1 MVQKVVSSVEMDPD
15 PRWEFKANQF
25 VDCNTIDH
33 PDPRWEFKANQFVD
47 FKTHLL
53 QHYWPR
59 AGWQWGWV
67 LIPIWNLETIVIY
80 LVKSTRFLSRLLER
94 LECSQTGLSCQRVLP
109 RVTRPLKRMM
119 TTVKVKIMIYYQL
132 GYNCTS
138 RFKMTRKFQ

>member
-53 QHYWPR
+53 QHSR
-59 AGWQWGWV
+59 MTVGMSFDSDMESGDHR
-67 LIPIWNLETIVIY
+67 Y
-80 LVKSTRFLSRLLER
+80 LF
-94 LECSQTGLSCQRVLP
+94 G
-109 RVTRPLKRMM
+109 
-119 TTVKVKIMIYYQL
+119 
-132 GYNCTS
+132 
-138 RFKMTRKFQ
+138 